1 MEKKKNNKA
10 NLEKMK
16 TLFFIISIGIVFA
29 IINYA
34 FSIESRKSENTI
46 SKSVNSE
53 ISEIIPITRPPDEK
67 PKPKTTIPKHI
78 ITDIINI
85 VVDSS
90 KIETPEFYIPEFED
104 SALYQIPK
112 EIDTELIYNPSVKP
126 KFPGG
131 IPALQQYIA
140 KHTKYPNAALRNEI
154 QGTVFLRF
162 EVTKKGTIGTTVVLN
177 KSVDKLLQDEAIRVI
192 KSLPNFN
199 PGIQN
204 GKPVSV
210 WFSLLVSFKLY

>member
-1 MEKKKNNKA
+1 MEKKKSNKA

-16 TLFFIISIGIVFA
+16 TLFFVISIGIVFA

-46 SKSVNSE
+46 SEPVNSG
-53 ISEIIPITRPPDEK
+53 ISELIPITRPPDEK
-67 PKPKTTIPKHI
+67 PKPKTTKPKHLI
-78 ITDIINI
+78 INIINI

-90 KIETPEFYIPEFED
+90 KIETPEFYIPEFND
-104 SALYQIPK
+104 SALYQVPE
-112 EIDTELIYNPSVKP
+112 EIDDEPIYNPSVKP

-131 IPALQQYIA
+131 ITALQQYIA
-140 KHTKYPNAALRNEI
+140 KHTKYPKPALRNEI

-162 EVTKKGTIGTTVVLN
+162 EVTKKGTIGKTIVLN
-177 KSVDKLLQDEAIRVI
+177 KSVDKLLQNEAIRVI
-192 KSLPNFN
+192 KTLPNFN

-210 WFSLLVSFKLY
+210 WFSLPVSFKLY